1 MIYELRT
8 YQLVVGG
15 LPEYLE
21 LARTK
26 ILPCIAEHGIAPVGF
41 WHTEIGQLNEVVHL
55 WAYADLNERQAKWGA
70 WARDPRRAEVLA
82 RLRAIVVSQSNKILS
97 PTEFSQMK

>member
-21 LARTK
+21 LARTR
-26 ILPCIAEHGIAPVGF
+26 ILPAIGEHGIKPVGF
-41 WHTEIGQLNEVVHL
+41 WTSESGSLHQAVHL
-55 WAYADLNERQAKWGA
+55 WAYADLNDRQAKWAA
-70 WARDPRRAEVLA
+70 WSKDPRRKEVLA
-82 RLRAIVVSQSNKILS
+82 KLRPLLVSQHNVFLS
-97 PTEFSQMK
+97 PTEFSPLQ

>member
-21 LARTK
+21 LARTT
-26 ILPCIAEHGIAPVGF
+26 ILPAIAEYGIKPVGF
-41 WHTEIGQLNEVVHL
+41 WHTETGTLHQVVHL
-55 WAYADLNERQAKWGA
+55 WAYADLNDRQAKWAA
-70 WARDPRRAEVLA
+70 WAKDPRRKDVLA
-82 RLRAIVVSQSNKILS
+82 RLRPIVVSQHNTILS
-97 PTEFSQMK
+97 PTEFSPLQ